1 MNLIIEKLD
10 INEYLKPSE
19 IIDFE
24 NEAITQYSMSLVHG
38 INSEE
43 ARIKMIYEFV
53 RDKIHHTFDINGN
66 IITCKASDVLQYGQ
80 GICYAKSHLLAALL
94 RTLGIPSGIC
104 YQKLILSDEMPK
116 LILHGLNA
124 VYIRSLDKWVRLD
137 ARGNKEGVNAQFSLS
152 KETLAFPVR
161 SEFGE
166 VDGDIVYAEPSAN
179 VITALKNSRNAQ
191 ELTENLPVEI

>member
-24 NEAITQYSMSLVHG
+24 NDAITQYSMSLVHG

-43 ARIKMIYEFV
+43 ARIKIIYEFV

-66 IITCKASDVLQYGQ
+66 IITFMASDVLQYGQ

-94 RTLGIPSGIC
+94 RVMGIPTGFC
-104 YQKLILSDEMPK
+104 YQKLILSDEIPK
-116 LILHGLNA
+116 IVLHGLNA
-124 VYIRSLDKWVRLD
+124 AYIQSLARWVRLD

-152 KETLAFPVR
+152 KEMLAFPVR

-179 VITALKNSRNAQ
+179 VITALKNSRDA
-191 ELTENLPVEI
+191 